1 MSQIR
6 LELPRPI
13 KKGQRGL
20 AFGHHIDSLQ
30 TQTEFLAEVITK
42 LRFPRGG
49 GGSTAALILIETVV
63 GIGLYRGRIYPGDE
77 ISGTADIA
85 SGDLGAI
92 GSTNVLLY
100 NVAEFLND
108 GAAALDPS
116 ASDNIFVAHSSGI
129 TSASGES
136 VYVTFARQS
145 EICSSPTGTASV
157 LSLNGGY

>member
-42 LRFPRGG
+42 LRPGRGG
-49 GGSTAALILIETVV
+49 GGSALIKIDTVV
-63 GIGLYRGRIYPGDE
+63 GIGLYNGKIYPGST
-77 ISGTADIA
+77 ITGTADIA
-85 SGDLGAI
+85 SADLGTI
-92 GSTNVLLY
+92 GTTDVLLY

-108 GAAALDPS
+108 GAAALDPA
-116 ASDNIFVAHSSGI
+116 ASDNIFVAHGSGI
-129 TSASGES
+129 TASNS
-136 VYVTFARQS
+136 KPVYITFARQS
-145 EICSSPTGTASV
+145 EICSSLTGTASI